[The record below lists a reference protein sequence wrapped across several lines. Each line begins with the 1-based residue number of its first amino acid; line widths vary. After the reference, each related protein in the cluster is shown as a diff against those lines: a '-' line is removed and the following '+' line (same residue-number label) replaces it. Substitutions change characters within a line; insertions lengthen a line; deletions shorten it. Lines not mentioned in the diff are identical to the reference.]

1 MLTKSRFPSIGRWL
15 ALVLLVAAAAF
26 AQIRYK
32 EVVGPAGN
40 TYVDPQYGDPDHALS
55 LDDLPQPAAER
66 VRLLVPNPQS
76 LFIQKSAMG
85 VGLYWSVKAT
95 RADESKWDLDVWPDG
110 RVTYLRSVFGAV
122 REDAGRI
129 FEAGKIREIEL
140 KELPR
145 AVAGSARSYAGDKKL
160 TKAYSVDGV
169 AGHRFF
175 LQYGDETNGAIFSVT
190 DSGEIRAAD
199 DVTSMLQPI
208 KIDQPE
214 SMEEIDARLAKYG
227 DKYRVDKVL
236 AKIRNVPFERQK
248 GFRFVAMGDD
258 QGDFAVWQM
267 IVQSINKWQP
277 LFAIDVGDLTPR
289 GMSYMVD
296 EYLLAPLE
304 KYARY
309 PFLPVVGNHDRGTKG
324 LQYEYVFGGDS
335 SRVYHFDYGNCRFV
349 VLDNGVA
356 EGIMPWPEQ
365 LDLADKWLAE
375 KPDYRKFVFLHKPP
389 VEVQKWAYHAMP
401 PAWSAP
407 FVALMS
413 KHKVDHVF
421 CGHIHA
427 YSTENYDGVNYTVT
441 GGAGAGLH
449 RQYGELGS
457 VYHYVVVDVLPQE
470 IKMQVVR
477 FYPQE

>member
-1 MLTKSRFPSIGRWL
+1 MKGRFLYAIRWL
-15 ALVLLVAAAAF
+15 ILILVISAAAF
-26 AQIRYK
+26 GQTKYK

-40 TYVDPQYGDPDHALS
+40 TYIDSQYGDPKHALG
-55 LDDLPQPAAER
+55 LGDLPQQAVQR
-66 VRLLVPNPQS
+66 VQS
-76 LFIQKSAMG
+76 LFPSAQSLSIQKSAVG
-85 VGLYWSVKAT
+85 VGLYWSIKVTKT
-95 RADESKWDLDVWPDG
+95 DESKWDLDVCPDG
-110 RVTYLRSVFGAV
+110 RVTYLRSILGTV
-122 REDAGRI
+122 REEGGRI
-129 FEAGKIREIEL
+129 FETRKIREIKA
-140 KELPR
+140 KELPA
-145 AVAGSARSYAGDKKL
+145 AVVGSVRSLSGDKKL
-160 TKAYSVDGV
+160 TKVYSVDGV

-175 LQYGDETNGAIFSVT
+175 LQYGDEKNGTIFSVT
-190 DSGEIRAAD
+190 DLGEVRGAD
-199 DVTSMLQPI
+199 DVASMLRPI
-208 KIDQPE
+208 RADQPE
-214 SMEEIDARLAKYG
+214 SMEEIQARLAKYG

-236 AKIRNVPFERQK
+236 GKIQQVPFEIQK

-258 QGDFAVWQM
+258 QGDFAAWQM
-267 IVQSINKWQP
+267 IVKSINKWRP
-277 LFAIDVGDLTPR
+277 LFAINGGDLTPR

-309 PFLPVVGNHDRGTKG
+309 PFLPVVGNHDWGTKG

-356 EGIMPWPEQ
+356 DGIMSWQEQ

-375 KPDYRKFVFLHKPP
+375 KPNFRKFVFLHKPP

-401 PAWSAP
+401 AAWSAP

-427 YSTENYDGVNYTVT
+427 YSTDTYDGINYTVT

-449 RQYGELGS
+449 WQYGELGS

-477 FYPQE
+477 FYPEE